1 MARLKLKTTIFILI
15 SGFLVACGN
24 NGSLSSSQLSSTTGD
39 DNSSSGIST
48 PDPTPTPSPSPSPTV
63 TPTPTTSPTPG
74 ALAVAP
80 IWEAAKTDG
89 KLWTAHVM
97 TQLEVLGDDL
107 LDVIPADGTTFCP
120 KYNTLTRDQRKN
132 FWVYL
137 LSQMTKYESSFNTNL
152 NYTENFNDSSGNN
165 VISAG
170 LLQLSVESGNAYGCG
185 LKSTSDL
192 HDPYKNLS
200 CGIRILNRWMG
211 KDARIAGQ
219 VSGSWKGGARY
230 WAVLRS
236 TNAPYAK
243 IVAATKAISI
253 CK

>member
-1 MARLKLKTTIFILI
+1 MARFNLKTILFILI
-15 SGFLVACGN
+15 SGFLVTACGN
-24 NGSLSSSQLSSTTGD
+24 NSSLRSSQLSSTTGD
-39 DNSSSGIST
+39 NSSAGIET
-48 PDPTPTPSPSPSPTV
+48 PDPSPTPSPTPSVEPSPSPSP
-63 TPTPTTSPTPG
+63 G
-74 ALAVAP
+74 GLAVAP

-97 TQLEVLGDDL
+97 TQLEVLGEDL

-120 KYNTLTRDQRKN
+120 KYNSLTREQRKN

-137 LSQMTKYESSFNTNL
+137 MSQMTKYESNFSTTM
-152 NYTENFNDSSGNN
+152 NYTENFNDGSGNN

-170 LLQLSVESGNAYGCG
+170 LLQLSVESGNAYGCA
-185 LKSTSDL
+185 LKKTTDL
-192 HDPYKNLS
+192 HNPYTNLS

-211 KDARIAGQ
+211 RDARIAGQ
-219 VSGSWKGGARY
+219 VSGSWRGGARY
-230 WAVLRS
+230 WSVLRS
-236 TNAPYAK
+236 SNSPYAK

>member
-1 MARLKLKTTIFILI
+1 MARLNIKNTLFILI
-15 SGFLVACGN
+15 SGFLVAACGN

-39 DNSSSGIST
+39 NSSSGIQT

-63 TPTPTTSPTPG
+63 SPSPTPD
-74 ALAVAP
+74 AETLAVAP

-89 KLWTAHVM
+89 KKWTAHVM
-97 TQLEVLGDDL
+97 TQLDVLGDDL

-120 KYNTLTRDQRKN
+120 KYNSLTRAQRKN

-137 LSQMTKYESSFNTNL
+137 MSQMTKYESSFNTNL
-152 NYTENFNDSSGNN
+152 KYTEDFDDSNGNP

-170 LLQLSVESGNAYGCG
+170 LLQISIESGNAYGCAF
-185 LKSTSDL
+185 KSTSDL
-192 HDPYKNLS
+192 LDPYQNLS

-211 KDARIAGQ
+211 KDARIAGK

-236 TNAPYAK
+236 TNSPYAN

>member
-1 MARLKLKTTIFILI
+1 MI

-63 TPTPTTSPTPG
+63 TPTPTTTPVG
-74 ALAVAP
+74 YAVAP
-80 IWEAAKTDG
+80 TWEAAKTDG
-89 KLWTAHVM
+89 KKWTAFVM
-97 TQLEVLGDDL
+97 TELEVLGDDL

-120 KYNTLTRDQRKN
+120 KYNSLTREQRKN
-132 FWVYL
+132 FWAYL
-137 LSQMTKYESSFNTNL
+137 MSMMTRYESNYNTNTT
-152 NYTENFNDSSGNN
+152 YTEAFDDSSGTN
-165 VISAG
+165 VISRG
-170 LLQLSVESGNAYGCG
+170 LLQLSIESGNAYGCG
-185 LKSTSDL
+185 LKTASEL

-211 KDARIAGQ
+211 RDGRIAGK
-219 VSGSWKGGARY
+219 VDGSWKGGARY
-230 WAVLRS
+230 WSVLRS
-236 TNAPYAK
+236 TNSPYAN
-243 IVAATKAISI
+243 IVAATKSISI